1 MYAKVPA
8 FAVRRRRA
16 RRSAVAL
23 LLEKVNAV
31 RSPLFDPS
39 KSNIMF
45 GPLCGFVNGYFS
57 RR

>member
-1 MYAKVPA
+1 MYAKVSA
-8 FAVRRRRA
+8 FAVRRWHA

-31 RSPLFDPS
+31 RSPLFDPL
-39 KSNIMF
+39 KSNITF
-45 GPLCGFVNGYFS
+45 GSLCGFANGYFS